1 MKKFFLI
8 ALIIVVFD
16 QLSKFL
22 LKDVHSG
29 IINYTTNT
37 GAAFSLFSGYT
48 VILSFISL
56 FVVFFV
62 IYLFKKNP
70 GYFLPLSF
78 VLGGATGNLIDRV
91 FLGHV
96 RDFIDLGFWPI
107 FNVADSFN
115 VIGVGLLIYFVL
127 KKEKK
132 NL

>member
-8 ALIIVVFD
+8 ALIIVIFD

-22 LKDVHSG
+22 LKDIHFG

-37 GAAFSLFSGYT
+37 GAAFSLFRGYT
-48 VILSFISL
+48 GILSFISL

-70 GYFLPLSF
+70 KYFLPLSF
-78 VLGGATGNLIDRV
+78 VLGGAVGNLIDRV
-91 FLGHV
+91 FLGYV

-127 KKEKK
+127 RKEKK